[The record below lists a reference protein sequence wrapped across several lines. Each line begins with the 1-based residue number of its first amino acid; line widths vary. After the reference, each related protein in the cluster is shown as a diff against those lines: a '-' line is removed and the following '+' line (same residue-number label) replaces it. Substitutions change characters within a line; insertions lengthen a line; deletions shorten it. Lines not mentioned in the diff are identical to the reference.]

1 MKVEGH
7 CDERGTADYNIVLGD
22 KRAKAA
28 RSYGLPFHHIPVTAR
43 TKAAAEAMERYGT
56 SASASTFT
64 QWAVVFV
71 DSAFSSS
78 AVQSS
83 RFSRRAAIVA

>member
-28 RSYGLPFHHIPVTAR
+28 RSYLIESGV
-43 TKAAAEAMERYGT
+43 
-56 SASASTFT
+56 ASK
-64 QWAVVFV
+64 QV
-71 DSAFSSS
+71 
-78 AVQSS
+78 
-83 RFSRRAAIVA
+83 AIVSYGKARPFCMDPNEACYQQNRRGHV